1 MADEPTSRPLPGA
14 LDDAIDALLEGDEAK
29 LADGLRELLRANPD
43 YAAQIARSLTKAG
56 VTVPE
61 DALPADRPE
70 FPKPLGQYLLTA
82 KIGSGGFGTVY
93 RAEQHGAL
101 RRAVAVKV
109 LNPGMASGEILAR
122 FSAEKEAL
130 KRTDHPGIA
139 RLLDAG
145 ETPEGRP
152 YFAMELVEGP
162 TLLRWCR
169 DRMLPLRE
177 RIELFLMVLDAV
189 QHAHQK
195 AVVHRDLSAN
205 NVLVATP
212 DGRAQPKIID
222 FGIAKSLADPF
233 FAGNAVTLSGTLMG
247 TREYMSPEQA
257 AGRTGE
263 IDTRTDVYSLGVQL
277 YELLCDR
284 LPIPGE
290 LLRSAAPQRLGEV
303 IDSYVV
309 RPPSTIVGGAKAR
322 ALRGDLDAIVAKAL
336 AKDPNDR
343 YPAVAAMAA
352 DLRRHLAHEP
362 VEAAPPSRAARLRKF
377 VRRNRALSAAI
388 AVTATTLLVATIG
401 LAAALRITN
410 DALGKVEEQQQE
422 LGKKADAGF
431 RLLANEE
438 RLRDANNAA
447 ALLPPPWPMHRDAY
461 VEWERRHA
469 QPLVAELQK
478 TRDSRRLVE
487 ARRPADG
494 RPFVD
499 PADAHLATALL
510 RLERALETFFA
521 EGAAARIRT
530 LRSRQDAIADSAAR
544 HAAAWDATVAAVKTS
559 DGKVSSRAYAGLT
572 LKPQPGLVPLG
583 IDPRTRLAEFLD
595 LATHP
600 EVADLPE
607 RSADGSLRLADDHGV
622 VFVLVPPGT
631 VRLGAHRNEPGL
643 PQNDPWAA
651 EDELRGETVRLDAF
665 LIAKTELTVAQWRR
679 LRGETFDGGAPD
691 LPARAM
697 PWTEAVD
704 ALQRFGM
711 LLPTEARWEYA
722 CRAGSTTPWSWGES
736 PDAAP
741 EFVAAGAM
749 PERTGRRRPN
759 EFGLHDMH
767 GNVAEWCADAKRPY
781 GEGRPAF
788 VDGRRPD
795 PATVE
800 ERVVRGGAAGDPV
813 ESLRSSTRRGLP
825 PDRSDATVGVRPART
840 LR

>member
-1 MADEPTSRPLPGA
+1 MADEPTSRPLPGPV
-14 LDDAIDALLEGDEAK
+14 DDAIDALLEGDEAK
-29 LADGLRELLRANPD
+29 LADGLRDLLRAHPE
-43 YAAQIARSLTKAG
+43 YAAQIARTLTKAG
-56 VTVPE
+56 VAVPE
-61 DALPADRPE
+61 DALPAERPE

-93 RAEQHGAL
+93 RAEPQGSL

-109 LNPGMASGEILAR
+109 LNPGMASREILAR
-122 FSAEKEAL
+122 FSAEQQAL
-130 KRTDHPGIA
+130 ERMEHPGIA
-139 RLLDAG
+139 RLIGAG
-145 ETPEGRP
+145 ETPDGRP

-169 DRMLPLRE
+169 DRLLPLRE
-177 RIELFLMVLDAV
+177 RLELFLLVLDAV

-205 NVLVATP
+205 NVLVATV
-212 DGRAQPKIID
+212 DGRPQPKIID

-277 YELLCDR
+277 YELACDR

-290 LLRSAAPQRLGEV
+290 QLRAAAPQRLGEL
-303 IDSYVV
+303 IETYAI
-309 RPPSTIVGGAKAR
+309 RPPSTLVGGAKAR

-336 AKDPNDR
+336 AKEPSER
-343 YPAVAAMAA
+343 YAAVAAMAA

-362 VEAAPPSRAARLRKF
+362 VEAAPPSRMAKLRKF

-388 AVTATTLLVATIG
+388 AVAATTLVVATIV
-401 LAAALRITN
+401 LAAALRMTN
-410 DALGKVEEQQQE
+410 DALAQVEQQQQE

-438 RLRDANNAA
+438 RLREAVNAA
-447 ALLPPPWPMHRDAY
+447 NLLPPPWPTHRDAY
-461 VEWERRHA
+461 VAWERRHA

-494 RPFVD
+494 RPFAD

-510 RLERALETFFA
+510 RLERALEAFFA
-521 EGAAARIRT
+521 DGAAARIRT

-544 HAAAWDATVAAVKTS
+544 YASAWDATIAAVKTS
-559 DGKVSSRAYAGLT
+559 DGKASSRAYGGLT
-572 LKPQPGLVPLG
+572 LTPLPGLVPLG

-600 EVADLPE
+600 TDAGPPVRA
-607 RSADGSLRLADDHGV
+607 ADGTLTLAGDQGV
-622 VFVLVPPGT
+622 VFVLLPPGT

-643 PQNDPWAA
+643 PQNDPQARD
-651 EDELRGETVRLDAF
+651 DELGGESVRLDAF

-679 LRGETFDGGAPD
+679 LRGDTFDGGAPD

-697 PWTEAVD
+697 PWSEATE

-711 LLPTEARWEYA
+711 ILPTEARWEYA
-722 CRAGSTTPWSWGES
+722 CRGGTTTPWSFGER
-736 PDAAP
+736 PEAAP
-741 EFVAAGAM
+741 SFVHDGPA
-749 PERTGRRRPN
+749 PGRVGRYEPN
-759 EFGLHDMH
+759 AFGLYDLH
-767 GNVAEWCADAKRPY
+767 GNVAEWCLDAKRPY
-781 GEGRPAF
+781 GEGRLAAG
-788 VDGRRPD
+788 DGRRPD
-795 PATVE
+795 PQPVQ
-800 ERVVRGGAAGDPV
+800 ERVVRGGAAGEPPAA
-813 ESLRSSTRRGLP
+813 SRSSARRGLP
-825 PDRSDATVGVRPART
+825 PETGDALVGVRPARS